1 MDILKYRNNE
11 DTFYNQG
18 IIKGTITYIRQ
29 INKYL
34 VIHVR
39 TKIGTY
45 YNYPTVYIPKEI
57 LNTELKKG
65 DYVVVKG
72 RIDSRK
78 QTTKSNDVKYEQL
91 FIADEIN
98 ITNKNSTDITFHMYE
113 NQIKLKGIVNKVS
126 DNNSSVVLLSLKMY
140 DCKRNKW
147 AKIFVAAYG
156 DKKEMVKNI
165 KPGDVVDLLGNI
177 QTVLVTKQD
186 KTKRKEPIVLQNLI
200 VN

>member
-57 LNTELKKG
+57 LNAELKKG

-78 QTTKSNDVKYEQL
+78 KTTKSNDAKYEQL

-140 DCKRNKW
+140 DCKKNKW